1 MVLKSQNLISGN
13 NSGSSWVT
21 QNLQFSFMLW
31 QPEMGNPKNWH
42 LQYCAK
48 VMRAKC
54 ANFVLCLRVF
64 SKKIRPKIRASFRNV
79 LNVISLKQRSKIR
92 RIFETRTKIPYQ
104 RNNCACGMRNIAVQW
119 ADQYRTN
126 NVPFSCEQSRSR
138 WRFTPRCCL
147 CVNSS
152 FMAKNF
158 NPLIVFSDTNSQ
170 T

>member
-1 MVLKSQNLISGN
+1 MLNEFNSVYDCQGN
-13 NSGSSWVT
+13 VSYILRNP
-21 QNLQFSFMLW
+21 LW
-31 QPEMGNPKNWH
+31 YI
-42 LQYCAK
+42 QYCAK